1 MKRTA
6 HYILVVAFFTLQ
18 VAAQPASNVNKKE
31 LDDYFAQ
38 MQTDWN
44 IPSIAIGVVK
54 DGELVYSETFGVK
67 EEGKKQKPDEHTLY
81 AIASNSKAFT
91 ATLIAML
98 VEEGKLSWKD
108 KVVDYLPYFKVYDS
122 WVSKEMTIEDLL
134 SHRSGLGTFSGDI
147 MWYKSG
153 LSSEEIIKKTLHLP
167 KAFDFRAGFG
177 YSNIMYITAGEL
189 IKIITGKTWGENVQ
203 ERILDPLGMSRT
215 IYSPLLLDSK
225 GNYATPH
232 SLRNEQNI
240 PINWVDWEE
249 VAALGGL
256 ISSVSDVSKWMI
268 FNMNGGIWESD
279 TLITKSSLS
288 KLWTPFNNFYVNK
301 FSDDPAKMHFRG
313 YGLGWGL
320 SDYYGNLKVA
330 HTGGYDGMITAVTM
344 IPDQNLGVVVLT
356 NGLNSPIRAATNY
369 ALDKF
374 LGVETKD
381 WSKELLEKTMAR
393 KKSDTRIENMK
404 NSRIENTVPSLPLE
418 GYVGTFISDI
428 HGKINVEL
436 VDDELKLSFEHS
448 HELSA
453 TLKHWH
459 FDIWELDWDHEHA
472 WFSFG
477 TVGFIMNNQLEIK
490 GLEFDVPNNDIF
502 FYELKPYKVK

>member
-6 HYILVVAFFTLQ
+6 LYLLISSLVAIQAYTQ
-18 VAAQPASNVNKKE
+18 SNNKVDKKE
-31 LDDYFAQ
+31 LNAYFAQ
-38 MQTDWN
+38 MQEDWN

-54 DGELVYSETFGVK
+54 DGKLVYSESFGVK
-67 EEGKKQKPDEHTLY
+67 EMGKKEKPDEHTLY

-91 ATLIAML
+91 ATMIAML

-108 KVVDYLPYFKVYDS
+108 KVVDYLPYFKLYDP

-147 MWYKSG
+147 MWYKSD
-153 LSSEEIIKKTLHLP
+153 LSSEEIIKKAAHLP
-167 KAFDFRAGFG
+167 EKFDFRAGFG
-177 YSNIMYITAGEL
+177 YSNIMYITAGEI
-189 IKIITGKTWGENVQ
+189 IKKVTGNTWGENVQ
-203 ERILDPLGMSRT
+203 ERILDPLGMDRT
-215 IYSPLLLDSK
+215 IYSPQQLDGK
-225 GNYATPH
+225 GNLATPH
-232 SLRNEQNI
+232 SLNDENNV
-240 PINWVDWEE
+240 PIDWVDWEE

-279 TLITKSSLS
+279 TLIKKSSLS
-288 KLWTPFNNFYVNK
+288 RLWTPYNNFYVNK

-344 IPDQNLGVVVLT
+344 LPDQNLGVVVLT
-356 NGLNSPIRAATNY
+356 NGLNSPILAATNY

-381 WSKELLEKTMAR
+381 WSKELLERTNAW
-393 KKSDTRIENMK
+393 KKSDTRIEDRK
-404 NSRIENTVPSLPLE
+404 KSRVENTRPSLPIE
-418 GYVGTFISDI
+418 EYTGTFISDI
-428 HGKINVEL
+428 YGEIKVDL
-436 VDDELKLSFEHS
+436 VGEELKISFEHAT
-448 HELSA
+448 ELSA

-459 FDIWELDWDHEHA
+459 YDVWEIDWDHEHA

-477 TVGFIMNNQLEIK
+477 TVGFTMNNQIEIK

-502 FYELKPYKVK
+502 FYELKPYKLK